1 MNPRLSLPLFLLAL
15 AALAAPTAQAAAVS
29 LSGLSWTATGTA
41 GLIEGTTTVPVSST
55 GNTPFGYLTTTGGVQ
70 DMSPLHL
77 KTDGKGSEASENGSR
92 IRSGVFSASRGD
104 SLSLQ
109 FNFVSTDGRGYEDYA
124 WARLVHAGS
133 DTTAAW
139 LYTARS
145 DRSARGSVVPGNVLK
160 RQTDGS
166 LPDELDA
173 VLNKGNSVGFD
184 VSSTVWAPLGGWSG
198 SCWTSANTCGPS
210 GWIESAYDFADGG
223 DFVLEMGVVN
233 WGDEAF
239 DSALAFDFSGLRAAD
254 FSGLRVLDPST
265 DGGTVPTPAT
275 PALVLAG
282 LGLLAAQVR
291 RTGTPPRPAARSRH

>member
-1 MNPRLSLPLFLLAL
+1 MKHTLSLSLLAV
-15 AALAAPTAQAAAVS
+15 AVCSAPTAQGAPVS
-29 LSGLSWTATGTA
+29 LSGLSWSATGAA
-41 GLIEGTTTVPVSST
+41 GLIEGTSTVPVSST
-55 GNTPFGYLTTTGGVQ
+55 GNTPFGFLTTTDGAQGV
-70 DMSPLHL
+70 SPLVL
-77 KTDGKGSEASENGSR
+77 KTDGKGSEQSENGSLL
-92 IRSGVFSASRGD
+92 RSSVFSAARGD
-104 SLSLQ
+104 SLSIQ
-109 FNFVSTDGRGYEDYA
+109 FNYVSTDGRGYEDYA

-133 DTTAAW
+133 NETAAW

-160 RQTDGS
+160 RQVDGS

-173 VLNKGNSVGFD
+173 VLNDGNSVGFN

-210 GWIESAYDFADGG
+210 GWIESAYGFADGG

-239 DSALAFDFSGLRAAD
+239 DSALAFDFSGLRSAD
-254 FSGLRVLDPST
+254 FPGLKLLDPST
-265 DGGTVPTPAT
+265 GGGTVPLPAT

-282 LGLLAAQVR
+282 LGLLAAR
-291 RTGTPPRPAARSRH
+291 RRQPLPQR